1 MSLTMRVVAGPA
13 EGHLRVLAGP
23 GTVLIGRSPRAGL
36 LLPSATEDDRCA
48 SKTHALLEF
57 NPPLCRIYDLNSRN
71 GTLLN
76 GVRIEV
82 ADFQHGDELTFC
94 STRVLLEIA
103 PGRENTVTFTP
114 VDPEEDTF
122 NAATL
127 APVAVQPVRAGKK
140 KSRKRISIRC
150 RACKR
155 LPHEIDRPFC
165 TECARRMEEV
175 RQIVPGFCLVKELG
189 RGGMG
194 IVYQAVSETTQHRV
208 AMKTILVPSAV
219 PAANLSRFLRE
230 ADILRQISHPNI
242 VRFCGSGQT
251 EGTAFLAMDYV
262 HGFDLHRLLKRFGPF
277 TIQNAVCAIRQ
288 ALNGLAYAHNL
299 GFVHRDLKP
308 SNLMLEIKRK
318 QTVKI
323 TDFGLARAYHVSQLS
338 GVTMAGDVGGTP
350 AFMPPE
356 QIENFRQV
364 SAPCDQYSM
373 AATLYT
379 LLTGK
384 HAYDCSGPAATVLA
398 RILGENPIPI
408 LERRPDLPYGLV
420 GVIKRAMSRRAQ
432 DRYASVIEFKN
443 ALEPYAKEH

>member
-1 MSLTMRVVAGPA
+1 MPLTLRVVAGPA
-13 EGHLRVLAGP
+13 EGHLHLLAGP

-36 LLPSATEDDRCA
+36 RLPASTENDRRA

-57 NPPLCRIYDLNSRN
+57 NPPICRVYDLNSRN

-76 GVRIEV
+76 GARIEV
-82 ADFQHGDELTFC
+82 ADFQHGDELTFG
-94 STRVLLEIA
+94 STRVVLEIEQ
-103 PGRENTVTFTP
+103 GHESTLTYTP
-114 VDPEEDTF
+114 IDPEEDTF

-127 APVAVQPVRAGKK
+127 APKAVSAKRK
-140 KSRKRISIRC
+140 KSGKRKSIRC

-155 LPHEIDRPFC
+155 LPHEIDCPYC
-165 TECARRMEEV
+165 TECARRIEEV
-175 RQIVPGFCLVKELG
+175 RQIVPGFSLVKELG

-194 IVYQAVSETTQHRV
+194 IVYQAVSDSTQNRV

-219 PAANLSRFLRE
+219 PAANLARFLRE

-251 EGTAFLAMDYV
+251 DGTAFLAMDYV
-262 HGFDLHRLLKRFGPF
+262 HGFDLHKLLKRFGPF

-288 ALNGLAYAHNL
+288 ALDGLAYAHNL

-356 QIENFRQV
+356 QIENFREV
-364 SAPCDQYSM
+364 TAPCDQYSM

-384 HAYDCSGPAATVLA
+384 HAYDCSGPVATVLA
-398 RILGENPIPI
+398 RILDENPIPI
-408 LERRPDLPYGLV
+408 LDRRPDLPFGLV
-420 GVIKRAMSRRAQ
+420 SVIHRAMSRRAQ
-432 DRYASVIEFKN
+432 DRFASVIEFKN
-443 ALEPYAKEH
+443 ALEPFAKWQ